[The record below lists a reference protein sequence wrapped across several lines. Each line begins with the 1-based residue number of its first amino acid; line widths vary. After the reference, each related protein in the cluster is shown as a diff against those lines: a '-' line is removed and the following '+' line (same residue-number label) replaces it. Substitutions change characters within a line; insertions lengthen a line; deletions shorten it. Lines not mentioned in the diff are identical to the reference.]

1 MLDETG
7 ASVVGQSVIID
18 KTHTHTNARTYK
30 TTKAAIVI
38 NEKRRKQRR
47 RRRI

>member
-18 KTHTHTNARTYK
+18 KTHTHTRTHAR
-30 TTKAAIVI
+30 I
-38 NEKRRKQRR
+38 KQQKQQ
-47 RRRI
+47 